1 MFRSIAI
8 LPQFSPFIKV
18 GIERMMKADNND
30 ASIFFSA
37 NETQHLDDT
46 KKKMES
52 SERSGKETKESWSKD
67 EISNEQ
73 NGG

>member
-1 MFRSIAI
+1 
-8 LPQFSPFIKV
+8 
-18 GIERMMKADNND
+18 MKADNND

-52 SERSGKETKESWSKD
+52 SERSEKETKESWSKD
-67 EISNEQ
+67 EVSNE
-73 NGG
+73 

>member
-1 MFRSIAI
+1 
-8 LPQFSPFIKV
+8 
-18 GIERMMKADNND
+18 MMKADNND

-67 EISNEQ
+67 EVSNE
-73 NGG
+73 